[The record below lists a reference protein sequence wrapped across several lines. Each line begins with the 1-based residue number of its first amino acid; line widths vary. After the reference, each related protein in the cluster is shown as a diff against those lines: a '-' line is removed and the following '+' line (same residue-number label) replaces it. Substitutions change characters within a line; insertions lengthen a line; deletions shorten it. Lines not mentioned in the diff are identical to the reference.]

1 MANNKILQLNKE
13 VFNLFEEI
21 RERINSK
28 IDNKE
33 ITTNFKQFYYLFRL
47 NAEEERTL
55 KDGYFFVGAP
65 PKVIVRIT
73 YKAGGNYD
81 YRFVFQY
88 NSSNELMCTYNEYK
102 GDSIKIDD
110 KNGIIEQIKKLLERN
125 INGNEERFSNTIKKL
140 KDDFKLITEAKTSNE
155 IKYYKVIDNNIN
167 MNDGT
172 EDLNHSATG
181 LRTEDTGTDIDNDK
195 PSLNLILYGPPG
207 TGKTHCTVDKAL
219 ERLLPKH
226 ELDSL
231 NAITPKDDKRK
242 AQEEKFNELKKQGR
256 IVFTTFHQSMSY
268 EDFIEGIKPETD
280 DDGNVTYEVKP
291 GIFKQLCE
299 KAKLSQTSSNF
310 NEAYNTFINDLT
322 SAGYYGNNP
331 SKFVTSNK
339 STFGISVNSKG
350 NLSLFT
356 GNPLKK
362 QGTITKDNLELRFL
376 GNSNYNYWESYFKRI
391 IEHLEDRYQLQQEN
405 RPNNNNY
412 VLIIDEINRGNVANI
427 FGELITLIED
437 NKRGQQRVKV
447 TLPYSHHDFSVPEN
461 LYIIGTMNTAD
472 RSVEAL
478 DTALR
483 RRFSFEEMMPE
494 PELLNNRTIIV
505 GNHKYDLSELLNIIN
520 KRIELLKDREH
531 QIGHS
536 YLMKVSTEAQL
547 TAVFFDKI
555 IPLLQEYFY
564 GDYEKIQ
571 LVLGDGFVMGEKP
584 SVTFANNKTFDGL
597 PEMIYSIAKYNRN
610 EPGNFDLSNALK
622 KLMNISEKKELT
634 VPTEEQNPKS

>member
-81 YRFVFQY
+81 YCFVFQY

-231 NAITPKDDKRK
+231 NAITSKDDKRK

-437 NKRGQQRVKV
+437 DKRGKLSVK
-447 TLPYSHHDFSVPEN
+447 LPYSKDFSVPKN

-483 RRFSFEEMMPE
+483 RRFSFEEMMP
-494 PELLNNRTIIV
+494 
-505 GNHKYDLSELLNIIN
+505 KYDLAELEKEVCDHKLSDILRTIN
-520 KRIELLKDREH
+520 SRIEVLKDRDH
-531 QIGHS
+531 LIGHS
-536 YLMKVSTEAQL
+536 YLMKVNDENDLKS
-547 TAVFFDKI
+547 VFFDKI

-564 GDYEKIQ
+564 GDYEKI
-571 LVLGDGFVMGEKP
+571 LMVLGDGFVKEETPK
-584 SVTFANNKTFDGL
+584 VAFAGNGNYDSMPDKVYHIADNNKIDMNAAIMSMKIQEWEKSKAEVIL
-597 PEMIYSIAKYNRN
+597 ENPEDTNTN
-610 EPGNFDLSNALK
+610 LSND
-622 KLMNISEKKELT
+622 SE
-634 VPTEEQNPKS
+634 QG